1 MSALVSHAARQADR
15 LSACI
20 VDARLALA
28 PGGLVFAL
36 RLAHIGP
43 VWLTRRFWSLI
54 DGAYFYRSYPEE
66 LVPDRCNSAAATI
79 EALVLWHTAWLHG
92 ALDGLFFWIGDARRE
107 SALPINWSS
116 DVITRYERLSEA
128 FPMVSSGETT
138 APPIEPLTACGQEAF
153 ALAAALTTD
162 APIILTASHQQGQ
175 PPLICTEAAAIAHI
189 DVHGPTEWTPNAS
202 WADRIVPARIKPLV
216 DQLEYL
222 GTRITAVHTLAP
234 AAMSLPSSLPGDDT
248 GEVDRCDHNS
258 DRWPWRSAHAFW
270 HQLS

>member
-1 MSALVSHAARQADR
+1 MSALVSLAAQPTDR

-36 RLAHIGP
+36 RLARVGP

-66 LVPDRCNSAAATI
+66 LAPDRGNSAPATV

-107 SALPINWSS
+107 SALPTNWSS
-116 DVITRYERLSEA
+116 DVISRYERLCAA
-128 FPMVSSGETT
+128 FPVVNGGETA
-138 APPIEPLTACGQEAF
+138 APPVEPLTACGQEAF

-162 APIILTASHQQGQ
+162 APIILTASQQHGQ

-189 DVHGPTEWTPNAS
+189 DVHGPTEWTRDAS
-202 WADRIVPARIKPLV
+202 WVDRIVPPRIKALV

-222 GTRITAVHTLAP
+222 GTGIAAVHTLAP
-234 AAMSLPSSLPGDDT
+234 AAMSLPLSPPDDDT
-248 GEVDRCDHNS
+248 GEIDRS
-258 DRWPWRSAHAFW
+258 DGNDDRSPWRSAHAFW